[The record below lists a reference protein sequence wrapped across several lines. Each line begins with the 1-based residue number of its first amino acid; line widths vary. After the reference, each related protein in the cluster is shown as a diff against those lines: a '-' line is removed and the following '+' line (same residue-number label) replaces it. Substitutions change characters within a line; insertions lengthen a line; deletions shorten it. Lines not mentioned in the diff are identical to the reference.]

1 MHPMIRL
8 EWTADHIALATL
20 DQPDSKVNILSQ
32 PMWGELEQML
42 TQLHAR
48 AETAGLL
55 LASAKPG
62 IFVAGADLNELG
74 KAGPVD
80 PATTR
85 ALVARGLA
93 VLAGLEALPFPT
105 VALIDGACLGGG
117 LELALAC
124 DARLLGSHPRA
135 ELGFPEVKI
144 GLIPGWGG
152 TQRLPRLIGPIAAL
166 DLILSAEPIRA
177 PRAVELGL
185 AHATVPSEQ
194 LLARGQQL
202 LRELA
207 ASDAWRAA
215 RQRKQAALL
224 MSADERD
231 FAFSTY
237 QAQHAHRLKLPAPQA
252 ALTVIAQGIAQPL
265 AEALHIESE
274 AFVRLAGSDISRN
287 LIAVFF
293 ATQKVQKLPLPAAPA
308 EIKQVGVVGAGTM
321 GAGIAAACLS
331 RGIPTYLTD
340 QNPATL
346 QAAAAQLAGPLQTG
360 HELAPLGQCDC
371 IIEAIVEDRQAKAG
385 LYRQI
390 ADLLKP
396 TALLVSNTSTI
407 PIAQLAEA
415 VARPAAFAGLHFFN
429 PVAKMQ
435 LVEVVRGPATDD
447 ATIATLTAFVRRLGK
462 TAVIVGD
469 GPGFL
474 VNRVLFPYLDEAL
487 LLAEA
492 GVAVAQIDAAAVDFG
507 MPIGPLQLCDL
518 IGLDVV
524 AHCRAQLHAAFAD
537 RAVPSQTLQR
547 LLAAGRRGVKS
558 GAGFYA
564 YPKGTRPVADPDTP
578 TLIGV
583 HPASAESVPNLTDRL
598 ILPMFT
604 EACRALGDGIVAS
617 ADELDVAMILG
628 TGFPA
633 WRGGLIRWGRTQ
645 GYAALAE
652 RLGQLAHLGPRYTL
666 TPAVEAC
673 LRGG

>member
-237 QAQHAHRLKLPAPQA
+237 QAQHAHRLKLPAA
-252 ALTVIAQGIAQPL
+252 T
-265 AEALHIESE
+265 
-274 AFVRLAGSDISRN
+274 SR
-287 LIAVFF
+287 
-293 ATQKVQKLPLPAAPA
+293 PDRHR
-308 EIKQVGVVGAGTM
+308 
-321 GAGIAAACLS
+321 S
-331 RGIPTYLTD
+331 RD
-340 QNPATL
+340 
-346 QAAAAQLAGPLQTG
+346 
-360 HELAPLGQCDC
+360 
-371 IIEAIVEDRQAKAG
+371 
-385 LYRQI
+385 
-390 ADLLKP
+390 
-396 TALLVSNTSTI
+396 
-407 PIAQLAEA
+407 
-415 VARPAAFAGLHFFN
+415 RPAAR
-429 PVAKMQ
+429 
-435 LVEVVRGPATDD
+435 RGTARSRARRSSASPAATSPATSSRCSSPRKKCRSYRYQPLPPRSSKS
-447 ATIATLTAFVRRLGK
+447 ASSARARWARASPRR
-462 TAVIVGD
+462 A
-469 GPGFL
+469 
-474 VNRVLFPYLDEAL
+474 
-487 LLAEA
+487 
-492 GVAVAQIDAAAVDFG
+492 
-507 MPIGPLQLCDL
+507 
-518 IGLDVV
+518 
-524 AHCRAQLHAAFAD
+524 
-537 RAVPSQTLQR
+537 
-547 LLAAGRRGVKS
+547 
-558 GAGFYA
+558 
-564 YPKGTRPVADPDTP
+564 
-578 TLIGV
+578 
-583 HPASAESVPNLTDRL
+583 
-598 ILPMFT
+598 
-604 EACRALGDGIVAS
+604 
-617 ADELDVAMILG
+617 
-628 TGFPA
+628 
-633 WRGGLIRWGRTQ
+633 
-645 GYAALAE
+645 
-652 RLGQLAHLGPRYTL
+652 
-666 TPAVEAC
+666 
-673 LRGG
+673 